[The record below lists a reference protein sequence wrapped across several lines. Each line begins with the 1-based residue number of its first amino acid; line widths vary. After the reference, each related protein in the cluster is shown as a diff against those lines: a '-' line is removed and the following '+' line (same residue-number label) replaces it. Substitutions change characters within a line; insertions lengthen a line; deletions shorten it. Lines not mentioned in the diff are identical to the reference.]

1 MFLTAHCKTVFPV
14 LRNCWN
20 GGSSGRRLA
29 WPWCA
34 CSGFQHNMG
43 EEGSRCHKRG
53 VLSSIRG
60 IWHGHSAERCLGCIA
75 VLLRWM
81 DMAESDLR
89 RKLMSRKQA
98 AEASI
103 AGSASRLKKKKK
115 KSRCKSRCKNSS
127 GMLSEKTQKTLI
139 WSQWIKG
146 ICDKL
151 VFEYPLRGV
160 YIRAAGL
167 TCHCSLEQ
175 YSV

>member
-1 MFLTAHCKTVFPV
+1 MVCLLWVSAQH
-14 LRNCWN
+14 
-20 GGSSGRRLA
+20 GGGGFKMSQKRCLVIHQRHLA
-29 WPWCA
+29 WSFCWEMPWVHC
-34 CSGFQHNMG
+34 
-43 EEGSRCHKRG
+43 
-53 VLSSIRG
+53 
-60 IWHGHSAERCLGCIA
+60 
-75 VLLRWM
+75 
-81 DMAESDLR
+81 
-89 RKLMSRKQA
+89 
-98 AEASI
+98 
-103 AGSASRLKKKKK
+103 SASALDGHGWIRPQEEADEQETSCRSIYCWVSQQIKKKKK